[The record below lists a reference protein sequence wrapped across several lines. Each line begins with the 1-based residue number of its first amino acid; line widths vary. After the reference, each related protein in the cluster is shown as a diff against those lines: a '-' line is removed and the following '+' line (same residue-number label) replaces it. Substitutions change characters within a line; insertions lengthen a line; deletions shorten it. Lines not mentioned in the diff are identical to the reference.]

1 MNCRECLEELATG
14 SLREL
19 PPESA
24 VSRHAANCPDCGPL
38 LTQLR
43 DREYQAAS
51 VLNGL
56 PPMSDPIV
64 VAESAGR
71 LARRRRL
78 GGIVVTLTSIALG
91 LTIWFAA
98 DTMISD
104 FGPSLSTESLRTET
118 VSLSCLTPEQ
128 AGEIISPYVRSHGS
142 TYYVAPAG
150 VSAITVRAMPSELS
164 QVRTLL
170 RNFDNSRNASCHT
183 DMAATFQQLDRQ
195 LKELQKL
202 QPVLAGVKPPPATT
216 KPGNTKDK

>member
-1 MNCRECLEELATG
+1 MNCRECLEELSTG

-19 PPESA
+19 TPESA
-24 VSRHAANCPDCGPL
+24 VSRHAAHCPDCGPL

-43 DREYQAAS
+43 DREYQAAT
-51 VLNGL
+51 VLNSL

-78 GGIVVTLTSIALG
+78 GGVVVTLTSIALG

-104 FGPSLSTESLRTET
+104 YAPKLSTESLRTET

-128 AGEIISPYVRSHGS
+128 AGEIISPYVRSRGS
-142 TYYVAPAG
+142 TYYVGPAG
-150 VSAITVRAMPSELS
+150 VSAITVRATPSELS

-170 RNFDNSRNASCHT
+170 RNFDNSRNATCHT
-183 DMAATFQQLDRQ
+183 DMTATFQQLDRQ

-202 QPVLAGVKPPPATT
+202 QPVLAGVKPNPATT
-216 KPGNTKDK
+216 KPGDTKDK